1 MLFLRLMTNFFKKRE
16 ILLDKEDTE
25 VTEEEDVSLSGR
37 KRKRKSFHDEGQKR
51 AKSETPSLLKPSR
64 LLTPGSA
71 FSALTVVSTI
81 CCLHIINRLSLHFK

>member
-1 MLFLRLMTNFFKKRE
+1 MTNFFKKRE

-25 VTEEEDVSLSGR
+25 EEDVSLTGR

-64 LLTPGSA
+64 LVTPGSA
-71 FSALTVVSTI
+71 FSALTVVCTV
-81 CCLHIINRLSLHFK
+81 CY